1 VKLLEEIGIPELTE
15 EQIEALSETAEKT
28 ARDYV
33 QSKVP
38 QQKISVLDIVV
49 EAAGSRPVT
58 VSVDID
64 LKLSPAVRTYS
75 AEKLVNEA
83 TERAFRAVEE
93 KLRELDCR
101 SKK

>member
-1 VKLLEEIGIPELTE
+1 MEEIGIPELTE
-15 EQIEALSETAEKT
+15 EQMETLSETAEKA

-38 QQKISVLDIVV
+38 KQEISVLDIIV

-58 VSVDID
+58 ISVEID
-64 LKLSPAVRTYS
+64 LKLSPTAKAYS

-83 TERAFRAVEE
+83 AERAFEAVEE